1 MIGRQAKVLTPGDLR
16 RLLALTTESRF
27 PERDRVMVLLAVRAG
42 LRAREIA
49 NLSWGMV
56 FDANGRITSMIEV
69 RDCIAKRGSGRRV
82 PMHPQLRG
90 ALVILRA
97 RLHADHT
104 HSDAV
109 VVRSRKGGAMRA
121 NSVVNWFIAICRI
134 AGLQGC
140 SSHSGRRT
148 FITKAA
154 RAAHRAGA
162 SLRDVQMLAGHR
174 SIETTQGY
182 IDGDTDAQRRL
193 VHLI

>member
-1 MIGRQAKVLTPGDLR
+1 MSGKQAKVMAPGEQR
-16 RLLALTTESRF
+16 RLLSAAGRGRL

-42 LRAREIA
+42 LRAREVA
-49 NLSWGMV
+49 LLTWGMV
-56 FDANGRITSMIEV
+56 LDPSGNVATVIDV
-69 RDCIAKRGSGRRV
+69 RDGIAKRGAGRRV
-82 PMHPQLRG
+82 PMHPQLRL
-90 ALVILRA
+90 ALIALR
-97 RLHADHT
+97 RLLPADQAHP
-104 HSDAV
+104 DAV
-109 VVRSRKGGAMRA
+109 IVRSLRGEALRP
-121 NSVVNWFIAICRI
+121 NSVVNWFIARCRE

-182 IDGDTDAQRRL
+182 IDGDSDAQRRL
-193 VHLI
+193 VSLI

>member
-1 MIGRQAKVLTPGDLR
+1 MIGRQAKVLTPSDLR
-16 RLLALTTESRF
+16 RLLSLTTGSRF

-90 ALVILRA
+90 ALAILRA
-97 RLHADHT
+97 RQPADHT
-104 HSDAV
+104 HADAV

-193 VHLI
+193 VSLI

>member
-16 RLLALTTESRF
+16 RLLALTRRSRF

-49 NLSWGMV
+49 GLTWGMV
-56 FDANGRITSMIEV
+56 CDASGRIATMVEV
-69 RDCIAKRGSGRRV
+69 RNVIAKCGSGRRV
-82 PMHPQLRG
+82 PMHPQLHK
-90 ALVILRA
+90 ALAVWRDQQPA
-97 RLHADHT
+97 EHFHP
-104 HSDAV
+104 DAV
-109 VVRSRKGGAMRA
+109 VIRSLKGGAMRA
-121 NSVVNWFIAICRI
+121 KSVVNWFITMCRD
-134 AGLQGC
+134 AGLAGA

-148 FITKAA
+148 FITRAA

-162 SLRDVQMLAGHR
+162 SIRDVQMLAGHR

-193 VHLI
+193 VRAL